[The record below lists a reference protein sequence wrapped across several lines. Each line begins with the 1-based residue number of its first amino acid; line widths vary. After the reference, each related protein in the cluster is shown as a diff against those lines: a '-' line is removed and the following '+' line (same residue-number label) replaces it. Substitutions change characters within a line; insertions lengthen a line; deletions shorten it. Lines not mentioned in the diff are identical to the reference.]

1 VAELTPAG
9 QAVVRRLV
17 NRVAVVTGGGSGIGL
32 ATVRRFAAEG
42 ALVVVGD
49 VDPTAG
55 RAAADEVG
63 GTFVQVDV
71 TSPEQVDALFQAAVD
86 AHGGLD
92 IAFNNAGISP
102 PDDDSI
108 LTTGL
113 DAWRRVQEVNLTSV
127 YLCCKAA
134 IPHMQARGKGSII
147 NTASF
152 VARMGAATS
161 QISYTASK
169 GGVLAMS
176 RELGVQFAREG
187 IRVNALSP
195 GPVNTPLL
203 QELFAKDPER
213 AARRL
218 VHIPVG
224 RFAEPD
230 EIAAAVAF
238 LASDDSSF
246 ITAAEFLVDGG
257 LSGAYVTPL

>member
-1 VAELTPAG
+1 LFAKDPERA
-9 QAVVRRLV
+9 ARRLV
-17 NRVAVVTGGGSGIGL
+17 HIPMG
-32 ATVRRFAAEG
+32 RFAAEG
-42 ALVVVGD
+42 AHVVIGD
-49 VDPTAG
+49 VDPAAG
-55 RAAADEVG
+55 TTAADAVG
-63 GTFVQVDV
+63 GMFVPVDV
-71 TSPEQVDALFQAAVD
+71 TSPEQVSALFEAAVSSY
-86 AHGGLD
+86 GGLD

-108 LTTGL
+108 LTTEL

-152 VARMGAATS
+152 VARLGAATS

-218 VHIPVG
+218 VHIPMG
-224 RFAEPD
+224 RFAEAD

-246 ITAAEFLVDGG
+246 ITASEFLVDGG
-257 LSGAYVTPL
+257 ICGAYVTPL

>member
-1 VAELTPAG
+1 ML
-9 QAVVRRLV
+9 QRLQD
-17 NRVAVVTGGGSGIGL
+17 RVAVVTGGGSGIGL

-42 ALVVVGD
+42 AKVVVAD
-49 VDPTAG
+49 ID
-55 RAAADEVG
+55 AAAGEAAAGEVG
-63 GTFVQVDV
+63 GLFVKVDV
-71 TSPEQVDALFQAAVD
+71 TDEAQVEAMFQTAVD
-86 AHGGLD
+86 TYGGLD

-108 LTTGL
+108 LTTGI

-127 YLCCKAA
+127 YLCSKYA
-134 IPHMQARGKGSII
+134 INHMLERGKGSVI

-152 VARMGAATS
+152 VAVMGAATS

-176 RELGVQFAREG
+176 RELGVQFARNG
-187 IRVNALSP
+187 IRVNALCP

-224 RFAEPD
+224 RFAEPE

-246 ITAAEFLVDGG
+246 ITASQFLVDGG
-257 LSGAYVTPL
+257 ISGAYVTPL

>member
-1 VAELTPAG
+1 VGE

-17 NRVAVVTGGGSGIGL
+17 DRVAVVTGGGSGIGL
-32 ATVRRFAAEG
+32 ATARRFASEG

-55 RAAADEVG
+55 KAAADEVG
-63 GTFVQVDV
+63 GLFVQVDV
-71 TSPEQVDALFQAAVD
+71 TSPEQVDALFQTAVD
-86 AHGGLD
+86 THGGLD

-257 LSGAYVTPL
+257 LSGAYVTPI